1 MLALALASW
10 PIGDLTVYHQANVN
24 TIAVKSKKMIKK
36 KHIVFS
42 CQWSITVVFSKYL
55 VNFWSGNWKL
65 RLPNCLVRSLRIPMA
80 LVIFQQDFQ
89 GRMNSWRLP
98 KHLLGR
104 IKDLILARVGFF
116 DEMGEQYDSVSKAL
130 CCARNLAE
138 TKSQMLP
145 SSAWQQ
151 PMKTRKRSKTTDV

>member
-24 TIAVKSKKMIKK
+24 TITVKSKKMIK

-65 RLPNCLVRSLRIPMA
+65 WLSNCLVRSLRIPMA
-80 LVIFQQDFQ
+80 LVIFQRDFQ

-116 DEMGEQYDSVSKAL
+116 DEMGEKYDSVSKTL
-130 CCARNLAE
+130 RCARNLAE

-151 PMKTRKRSKTTDV
+151 PMKTRKRSKPTDV